1 MAHSAPFTTSADT
14 HVDTSRTLFA
24 PVIKKKPSLNNA
36 DKAFIDKCVRHFAT
50 VEGAVR
56 DQIRIRTTTRHA
68 GRTIC
73 NVYGLPTVSKE
84 DIDQLDVLSDRVQNV
99 TINLPEQYIRV
110 ELCKEEGN
118 ARKKRRRG
126 RGTTEHTEWKLDTV
140 ASEDRRHVKRILDA
154 VEDFDELECQLTVEI
169 EAGDGY
175 QLNIT
180 PCESIKLTSV
190 QKLARNY
197 RSLIQSVSLDFPGKR
212 LILSIST

>member
-1 MAHSAPFTTSADT
+1 MAHSAPFATSADS
-14 HVDTSRTLFA
+14 HVDASRTLFA

-36 DKAFIDKCVRHFAT
+36 DKMFIDKCVRHFAT

-84 DIDQLDVLSDRVQNV
+84 DVDQLDVLSDRVQNV

-110 ELCKEEGN
+110 ELCKDEGN
-118 ARKKRRRG
+118 VRKRRRG
-126 RGTTEHTEWKLDTV
+126 RGTSEHTEWKLDTV
-140 ASEDRRHVKRILDA
+140 ASEHRRHVKRILDA
-154 VEDFDELECQLTVEI
+154 FEDFDELQCQLTVEI
-169 EAGDGY
+169 EAVDGY
-175 QLNIT
+175 QLHIT
-180 PCESIKLTSV
+180 PCEPIKLTSI

-197 RSLIQSVSLDFPGKR
+197 RSLIQSVAFDFPGKR
-212 LILSIST
+212 LILSITT